1 MENSERDFCII
12 LKRNF
17 YEDMIFRKL
26 FSEKMMNYINK
37 YNNLFLDV
45 TGNFSLNINENNILS
60 LIRFNHSNTYFSK
73 IFVNRKITVILLS
86 DNLNCM
92 TYIKFI

>member
-17 YEDMIFRKL
+17 YEDIIFRKL

-45 TGNFSLNINENNILS
+45 TGNFSLNINENNILI

-73 IFVNRKITVILLS
+73 IFVIY
-86 DNLNCM
+86 D
-92 TYIKFI
+92 

>member
-17 YEDMIFRKL
+17 YEDIIFRKL

-45 TGNFSLNINENNILS
+45 TGNFSLNINENNILI

>member
-1 MENSERDFCII
+1 
-12 LKRNF
+12 
-17 YEDMIFRKL
+17 
-26 FSEKMMNYINK
+26 MMNYINK

-45 TGNFSLNINENNILS
+45 TGNFSLNINENNILI

>member
-45 TGNFSLNINENNILS
+45 TGNFSLNINENNILI

>member
-45 TGNFSLNINENNILS
+45 TGNFSLNINENNILI

-73 IFVNRKITVILLS
+73 IFVSRKITVILLS